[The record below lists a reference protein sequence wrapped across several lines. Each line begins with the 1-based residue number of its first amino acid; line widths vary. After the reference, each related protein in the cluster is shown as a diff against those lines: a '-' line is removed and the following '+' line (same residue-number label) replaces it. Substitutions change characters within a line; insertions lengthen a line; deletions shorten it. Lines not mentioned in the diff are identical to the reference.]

1 MPLGRHI
8 LVELYGSPA
17 GVLNDVIRVEACMV
31 RAARAANA
39 TVINTAFHRFSPY
52 GVSGVVVIHESHL
65 SIHTWPEYG
74 FSAVDLFTCGDTIDP
89 WPAYESLKSDLKATQ
104 GTTRE
109 IERGRL
115 DVPVHADA
123 APALADPKAPPA
135 HVRNLWFTRR
145 EEGIALSLRHAG
157 ALFQHQSPHQKIEIL
172 DSYGYGKTLVID
184 GAIVCTERDEHIYH
198 EMIVH
203 VPMQTLPGATR
214 ALVIGGGDG
223 GALRELLRYERIE
236 EVVVVELDAMVVSAC
251 RRHFP
256 ALAAAFDDPRLS
268 LHFADGFDFLQT
280 CAAESFDL
288 AIVDV
293 ADPSGGPRHLFSE
306 PFYGRIR
313 ECIRSGGVMAA
324 HTEPPALDSRTFAGI
339 YRRQEAVF
347 GPENVHCYLACIP
360 TYTTGL
366 ISFSYAATGRQDPL
380 DGLSPARAR
389 GFADAHG
396 LQYYNDEIHRAAFVL
411 PPFVRRLLQGET
423 PKPARSGHRPGRG

>member
-17 GVLNDVIRVEACMV
+17 SVLNDVIHIEACMV

-39 TVINTAFHRFSPY
+39 TVINSSFHRFSPY

-74 FSAVDLFTCGDTIDP
+74 FAAVDLFTCGDTIDP
-89 WPAYESLKSDLKATQ
+89 WPAYEVLKSDLKAAH

-109 IERGRL
+109 IDRGQRN
-115 DVPVHADA
+115 DPVRADA
-123 APALADPKAPPA
+123 APAQGPPETPPA
-135 HVRNLWFTRR
+135 HIRNLWFTRR

-157 ALFQHQSPHQKIEIL
+157 ALFQHQSLHQKIEIL

-203 VPMQTLPGATR
+203 VPMQTHPDARR
-214 ALVIGGGDG
+214 ALVVGGGDG
-223 GALRELLRYERIE
+223 GALRELLRYKRIE

-251 RRHFP
+251 RKHFP
-256 ALAAAFDDPRLS
+256 ALAPAFKDPRLS
-268 LHFADGFDFLQT
+268 LHIADGFDFLQT
-280 CAAESFDL
+280 CPVESFDL

-293 ADPSGGPRHLFSE
+293 ANPSGGPQHLFSE
-306 PFYGRIR
+306 SFYGGVRA
-313 ECIRSGGVMAA
+313 CLRSGGIMVAQ
-324 HTEPPALDSRTFAGI
+324 TEPPALDSRTFAEI
-339 YRRQEAVF
+339 YRRQETVF
-347 GPENVHCYLACIP
+347 GRGNVYCYLACIP

-366 ISFSYAATGRQDPL
+366 VSFSYAATACADPL
-380 DGLSPARAR
+380 DALSPARAR
-389 GFADAHG
+389 RFADAHG
-396 LQYYNDEIHRAAFVL
+396 LQYYNDEVHRAAFVL
-411 PPFVRRLLQGET
+411 PPYVRRLLRGET
-423 PKPARSGHRPGRG
+423 TAPARSEHRQSRG

>member
-17 GVLNDVIRVEACMV
+17 SVLNDVIRIEACMV
-31 RAARAANA
+31 HAARAANA
-39 TVINTAFHRFSPY
+39 TVINTSFHRFSPF

-74 FSAVDLFTCGDTIDP
+74 FAAVDLFTCGDTIDP
-89 WPAYESLKSDLKATQ
+89 WAAYEALKSDLKAAH

-109 IERGRL
+109 IDRGQF
-115 DVPVHADA
+115 DGPVHADA
-123 APALADPKAPPA
+123 APAQEAAETAPA
-135 HVRNLWFTRR
+135 HIRNLWFTRR

-172 DSYGYGKTLVID
+172 DTYGYGKTLVID

-203 VPMQTLPGATR
+203 VPMQTRPEARR
-214 ALVIGGGDG
+214 ALVVGGGDG
-223 GALRELLRYERIE
+223 GALRELLRYQRIE

-251 RRHFP
+251 RQHFP
-256 ALAAAFDDPRLS
+256 ALAPAFEDSRLS
-268 LHFADGFDFLQT
+268 LHIGDGFDFLQT
-280 CAAESFDL
+280 CPAESFDL

-293 ADPSGGPRHLFSE
+293 ANPSGGPRHLFSE
-306 PFYGRIR
+306 SFYGRVR
-313 ECIRSGGVMAA
+313 ACLRPGGVMAA
-324 HTEPPALDSRTFAGI
+324 QTEPPALDSRTFSEI
-339 YRRQEAVF
+339 YSRQETVF
-347 GPENVHCYLACIP
+347 GPGNVHCYLACIP

-366 ISFSYAATGRQDPL
+366 LSFSYAAAGCADPL
-380 DGLSPARAR
+380 DALDPSMARR
-389 GFADAHG
+389 FADAHG

-411 PPFVRRLLQGET
+411 PPFVRRLLRGESLE
-423 PKPARSGHRPGRG
+423 PARS

>member
-17 GVLNDVIRVEACMV
+17 SVLNDVIRIEACMV

-39 TVINTAFHRFSPY
+39 TVINTSFHRFSPY

-74 FSAVDLFTCGDTIDP
+74 FAAVDLFTCGDTIDP
-89 WPAYESLKSDLKATQ
+89 WPAYEALKSDLKAAH

-109 IERGRL
+109 VDRGPF
-115 DVPVHADA
+115 DGPVQADA
-123 APALADPKAPPA
+123 APAQAAAEAPEA
-135 HVRNLWFTRR
+135 HIRNLWFTRR

-157 ALFQHQSPHQKIEIL
+157 ALFRRQTPHQKIEVL
-172 DSYGYGKTLVID
+172 DSYGYGRTLVID

-203 VPMQTLPGATR
+203 VPMQTRPEAKR

-223 GALRELLRYERIE
+223 GALRELLRYKRIE

-251 RRHFP
+251 RQHFP
-256 ALAAAFDDPRLS
+256 ALAPAFEDPRLS
-268 LHFADGFDFLQT
+268 LHIADGFDFLQS
-280 CAAESFDL
+280 CPAGSFDL
-288 AIVDV
+288 AIVD
-293 ADPSGGPRHLFSE
+293 AANPSGETRRLFSE
-306 PFYGRIR
+306 PFYGRVR
-313 ECIRSGGVMAA
+313 KCLRSGGVMVAQ
-324 HTEPPALDSRTFAGI
+324 TEPPALDSRTFSEI
-339 YRRQEAVF
+339 YRRQQSVF
-347 GPENVHCYLACIP
+347 GQGNVHCYLACIP

-366 ISFSYAATGRQDPL
+366 LSFSYAATGRADPP
-380 DGLSPARAR
+380 DAVNTASARR
-389 GFADAHG
+389 FADVHG

-411 PPFVRRLLQGET
+411 PPYVKRLLRGEN
-423 PKPARSGHRPGRG
+423 PKLARSEPPQIRR